1 MVHSSSNS
9 PMTTPS
15 ASPHLTVCSKA
26 PLSVSCP
33 RGATEQDL
41 SQTSTD
47 SNSLSELL
55 QPLTETPAEAHHH
68 VAAATRALST
78 KSSSTSSSPNRPAPT
93 SGQDQLNGR
102 RSGRK
107 RTPKA
112 CDCCGPNSRG
122 HNVETPGR
130 GRGNGRGRGRG
141 KGRGANRDFG
151 DTPARNPLQLTGV
164 RSINLSGENTQETED
179 EDDRLGN
186 LLSSDTKSQSPATKA
201 VSPIAED
208 GPKNNCAAQTNGAA
222 LKMEDI
228 LMAPSGFA
236 VAVPEEC
243 VDKKDVDPTV
253 LGPVL
258 EEAVV
263 ARGRGRG
270 AGMGRGRGRGAVMVR
285 GRGRGR
291 GVDQGRDS
299 EQEKMEGIQISS
311 KDKDYV
317 IRLRTGALAES
328 VLVEEPE
335 KIHDVQTDHE
345 HQKNSTSGK
354 FPIENGELVHLSD
367 SEDEMEEDT
376 IIVTE
381 LGDGVL
387 TIARKSATR
396 SETSGDL
403 DSEMQVDQMHDGI
416 EQVSLPVSLPNGN
429 AASQRNHDLTSS
441 PVEVKMSSS
450 TGLASLN
457 PISVNLE
464 HSWALRDH
472 RLYCHPCS
480 WVKGEMDDML
490 PTDQAEDKM
499 MDTDIQNQERLEQ
512 LKDAIHE
519 FLESFYIKYGSFIP
533 LAESDV
539 LEHLKKTSNSDLS
552 SSFSEVDI
560 KAEMSRY
567 RAGLA
572 SAPVAGFM
580 VTYNKHNLRL
590 EDLGTLEDQNWLN
603 DQIINMYG
611 ELIMDVAEQK
621 VHFFNSFFYKQL
633 VAKGYEGVKRWTKK
647 VDLFSKWLLLIPI
660 HLEIHWSLI
669 AITMATKTIS
679 YYDSQGIVF
688 RHTTNNIMKYLQSEA
703 REKKQAAFQKGWKIA
718 IIKGIPQQKNDSDC
732 GVFVLEYCRRL
743 SVKQPLLFSQNN
755 MPQIRKRIYKELCD
769 CRLND

>member
-15 ASPHLTVCSKA
+15 ASLHLTVCSKA
-26 PLSVSCP
+26 PLSVSSP

-47 SNSLSELL
+47 STSHSESS
-55 QPLTETPAEAHHH
+55 QPLSQTPADAHRR
-68 VAAATRALST
+68 VSTTAKAVST
-78 KSSSTSSSPNRPAPT
+78 KSSSASTSPYTPAP
-93 SGQDQLNGR
+93 SSAQDQLNGR

-112 CDCCGPNSRG
+112 CDCCGPNSKG
-122 HNVETPGR
+122 HNVETS
-130 GRGNGRGRGRG
+130 GRGRGRG
-141 KGRGANRDFG
+141 RGRGASRDFG
-151 DTPARNPLQLTGV
+151 DTPARKPPQLTAV
-164 RSINLSGENTQETED
+164 RNLNLSGENIQETED
-179 EDDRLGN
+179 EDSGLGN
-186 LLSSDTKSQSPATKA
+186 LQNSDTQSQSPATKA
-201 VSPIAED
+201 VPAITQD
-208 GPKNNCAAQTNGAA
+208 GPKKNCAAQTNGAA
-222 LKMEDI
+222 LTKEDI
-228 LMAPSGFA
+228 LMAPSGLA
-236 VAVPEEC
+236 VAVHKEC

-253 LGPVL
+253 LGPVQR
-258 EEAVV
+258 EAVV

-270 AGMGRGRGRGAVMVR
+270 AGVGRGRGRGAVM
-285 GRGRGR
+285 GRGRGKGR
-291 GVDQGRDS
+291 GTGRGQDS
-299 EQEKMEGIQISS
+299 GQQKMEGIQISS
-311 KDKDYV
+311 KDNDHV
-317 IRLRTGALAES
+317 TSLRTGALAES
-328 VLVEEPE
+328 MLIEEPE
-335 KIHDVQTDHE
+335 KIQDVQTDHE
-345 HQKNSTSGK
+345 HQKDSASGK
-354 FPIENGELVHLSD
+354 FAIGNGELVHLSD

-376 IIVTE
+376 VIVTE
-381 LGDGVL
+381 LADGVL
-387 TIARKSATR
+387 TIPRKSATR
-396 SETSGDL
+396 SEISGEM
-403 DSEMQVDQMHDGI
+403 DSEMQVDQTHDGI
-416 EQVSLPVSLPNGN
+416 EHVSLPVPLPNGN
-429 AASQRNHDLTSS
+429 VDSQTNLDQTSS
-441 PVEVKMSSS
+441 PVEVKMSNS

-457 PISVNLE
+457 PVTVSLG

-480 WVKGEMDDML
+480 WAKDEMDETL
-490 PTDQAEDKM
+490 IKDQAEDKV
-499 MDTDIQNQERLEQ
+499 MDTDTQSQESLEQ

-539 LEHLKKTSNSDLS
+539 LEHLKKTSNSDFS
-552 SSFSEVDI
+552 SSEVDI
-560 KAEMSRY
+560 KGEMSRY

-633 VAKGYEGVKRWTKK
+633 VAKGYDGVKRWTKK

-669 AITMATKTIS
+669 AVTMATKTIS

-743 SVKQPLLFSQNN
+743 SMKQPLLFSQNN

>member
-47 SNSLSELL
+47 PTSLSELP
-55 QPLTETPAEAHHH
+55 QPLAETPAEAHHH
-68 VAAATRALST
+68 VATATRALST
-78 KSSSTSSSPNRPAPT
+78 KSSSASSSPNTPAPT
-93 SGQDQLNGR
+93 SAQDQLNGR

-122 HNVETPGR
+122 HHVETPGR
-130 GRGNGRGRGRG
+130 GRGNGKGRGRG

-151 DTPARNPLQLTGV
+151 DTPARKPLQLTGV
-164 RSINLSGENTQETED
+164 RNINLSGENIQETED

-186 LLSSDTKSQSPATKA
+186 LQSSDTKSQSPATKA
-201 VSPIAED
+201 APPITQD

-236 VAVPEEC
+236 VAIHEES

-253 LGPVL
+253 LGPVH

-291 GVDQGRDS
+291 GVDKGQDS

-317 IRLRTGALAES
+317 TSPRTGALAES

-387 TIARKSATR
+387 TIPRKSATR
-396 SETSGDL
+396 SEISGDL
-403 DSEMQVDQMHDGI
+403 DSEMQVDQTHDGI
-416 EQVSLPVSLPNGN
+416 EQVSLPVPLPNGN
-429 AASQRNHDLTSS
+429 VASQRNHDLTSS

-450 TGLASLN
+450 TGFASLN
-457 PISVNLE
+457 PISVSLE
-464 HSWALRDH
+464 HCWALRDH

-480 WVKGEMDDML
+480 WVTDEMDDML
-490 PTDQAEDKM
+490 PNDQAEDKM

-552 SSFSEVDI
+552 SSEVDI

>member
-47 SNSLSELL
+47 PTSVSELP
-55 QPLTETPAEAHHH
+55 QPLAETPAEAHHH
-68 VAAATRALST
+68 VATATRALST
-78 KSSSTSSSPNRPAPT
+78 KSSSASSSPSTPAPT
-93 SGQDQLNGR
+93 SAQDQLNGR

-130 GRGNGRGRGRG
+130 GRGNGKGRGRG

-151 DTPARNPLQLTGV
+151 DTPARKPLQLTGV
-164 RSINLSGENTQETED
+164 RNINLSGENIQETED

-186 LLSSDTKSQSPATKA
+186 LQSSDTKSQSPATKA
-201 VSPIAED
+201 APPITQD

-228 LMAPSGFA
+228 LMEPSGFA
-236 VAVPEEC
+236 VAIHEES

-253 LGPVL
+253 LGPVH

-263 ARGRGRG
+263 AKGRGRG

-291 GVDQGRDS
+291 GVDKGQDS
-299 EQEKMEGIQISS
+299 EQEKMEGIPISS

-317 IRLRTGALAES
+317 TSSRT
-328 VLVEEPE
+328 
-335 KIHDVQTDHE
+335 
-345 HQKNSTSGK
+345 GK

-387 TIARKSATR
+387 TIPRKSATR
-396 SETSGDL
+396 SEISGDL
-403 DSEMQVDQMHDGI
+403 DSEMQVDQTHDGI
-416 EQVSLPVSLPNGN
+416 EQVSLPVPLPNGN
-429 AASQRNHDLTSS
+429 VVSQRNHDLTSS
-441 PVEVKMSSS
+441 PVEGKMSSS
-450 TGLASLN
+450 TGFASLN
-457 PISVNLE
+457 PISVSMNKLLLT
-464 HSWALRDH
+464 SVFL
-472 RLYCHPCS
+472 
-480 WVKGEMDDML
+480 
-490 PTDQAEDKM
+490 
-499 MDTDIQNQERLEQ
+499 
-512 LKDAIHE
+512 E

-552 SSFSEVDI
+552 NRLFFFPNREHV
-560 KAEMSRY
+560 
-567 RAGLA
+567 GLLNYC
-572 SAPVAGFM
+572 FM

-603 DQIINMYG
+603 DQVKKDCGYLC
-611 ELIMDVAEQK
+611 LICQLFIFQ

-718 IIKGIPQQKNDSDC
+718 IIKTNHLSSLFNIYGSFSPALF
-732 GVFVLEYCRRL
+732 VFTFCQYCRRL